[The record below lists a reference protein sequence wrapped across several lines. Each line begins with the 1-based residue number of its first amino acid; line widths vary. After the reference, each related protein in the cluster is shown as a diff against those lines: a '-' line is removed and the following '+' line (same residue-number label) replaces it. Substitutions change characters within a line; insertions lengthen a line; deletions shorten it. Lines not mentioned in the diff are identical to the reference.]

1 MPEGPEID
9 TDSVRESIHKHEEST
24 STPLIKSIAL
34 TTALM
39 AALGAVAALRAGD
52 TVNRALVLKTD
63 AGRLQA
69 EASDQWAFYQAKGIK
84 GHVLEAS
91 RAIWLAAGK
100 TPPPD
105 VEANVN
111 RYAAEQKDIEK
122 IAREKEHQRD
132 EASRQADELLE
143 RHHHFANSVA
153 FVQVAIALGA
163 VAALTHARL
172 LWFGSLAIGLVGAV
186 LFFMTLLA

>member
-24 STPLIKSIAL
+24 GTPLIRSIAL

-84 GHVLEAS
+84 GHVIETS
-91 RAIWLAAGK
+91 RAMWLAAGK
-100 TPPPD
+100 TPPQD
-105 VEANVN
+105 VEASVN

-122 IAREKEHQRD
+122 LAREKEHQRD

-172 LWFGSLAIGLVGAV
+172 LWFGSLVIGFVGAA